1 MTNAPRPHE
10 RRLFDAEFASVSV
23 YHGTAAPVR
32 VSSSVVVVGSPP
44 GGPLATMCWTH
55 TIAPSSIIVQLS
67 LTTKVLSPS
76 PVFVAVAVYGPNW
89 SREASALK
97 VPTKGPLIPYLKRNR
112 YGDQILTC
120 NRCWSRYL
128 RPGRAE
134 GCPLNDPLCDRL
146 DCLVNSHAICRSG
159 YGLHGK

>member
-1 MTNAPRPHE
+1 MDYYNHRSTPTPSPKAGNPVTNAPRPHE
-10 RRLFDAEFASVSV
+10 RRLFDAEFASVSE

-76 PVFVAVAVYGPNW
+76 PVFVAVAVYG
-89 SREASALK
+89 K
-97 VPTKGPLIPYLKRNR
+97 T
-112 YGDQILTC
+112 
-120 NRCWSRYL
+120 
-128 RPGRAE
+128 GRAKLMPSVAVDMGFTVTGAISSVWLNAYNVTAAPAALWARAGEMSVRE
-134 GCPLNDPLCDRL
+134 GRE
-146 DCLVNSHAICRSG
+146 
-159 YGLHGK
+159 